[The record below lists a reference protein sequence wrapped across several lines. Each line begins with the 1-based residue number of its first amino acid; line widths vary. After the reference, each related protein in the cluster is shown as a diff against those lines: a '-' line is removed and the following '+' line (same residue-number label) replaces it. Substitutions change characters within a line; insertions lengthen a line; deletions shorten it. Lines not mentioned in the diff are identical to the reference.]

1 MKNHN
6 CHHYFRKHPKSI
18 LQRSPFAASTLAS
31 PIPRSTFSRF
41 IPRRHS
47 SPHTVRWHTMP
58 QQCHASVVVLHECR
72 IGHPPHLPRGF
83 RHLPLLTCAN
93 KLWPPPW
100 AQLIPD
106 LQPPHKKELRVPIPA
121 GTVPR
126 QPLLLHVAPRR
137 WYGPQRRREVGGGL
151 GGDQPCSNNATE
163 LCHHRL
169 CSSPI
174 ARTQFF
180 ILIWNYTVII
190 QNNALILRNTKTR
203 SRLLRKK
210 IRYFV

>member
-1 MKNHN
+1 MAHDATAMS
-6 CHHYFRKHPKSI
+6 CQCCCAPWV
-18 LQRSPFAASTLAS
+18 QDRSSATSSPRFPPFAATDLRQQALPSSVSSTH
-31 PIPRSTFSRF
+31 PR
-41 IPRRHS
+41 
-47 SPHTVRWHTMP
+47 
-58 QQCHASVVVLHECR
+58 
-72 IGHPPHLPRGF
+72 
-83 RHLPLLTCAN
+83 
-93 KLWPPPW
+93 

-137 WYGPQRRREVGGGL
+137 WYGPPRRREVGGGL

-169 CSSPI
+169 YYSPI

-190 QNNALILRNTKTR
+190 QNNALILRNTKTK
-203 SRLLRKK
+203 SQSS
-210 IRYFV
+210 IE